1 MKTIWY
7 YIKQAMIPA
16 VYLIFMAMTA
26 MGIAMIT
33 DANLVWLKAVLAVL
47 NLALYGFIVAATS
60 YKDGQTAL
68 KVRIANDLERMQI
81 VKTGEDRPLKLREE
95 YKAWKGFM
103 SGIVACLP
111 CLLLLILH
119 TILIFLVGPTY
130 NGAGAAAGFVYMIF
144 FIFVRLGVDVA
155 APSVYLYYF
164 TLVCFAVIPL
174 MTGIPYVLGARKI
187 ELQQQKIKEKQRQIY
202 GDKY

>member
-1 MKTIWY
+1 
-7 YIKQAMIPA
+7 
-16 VYLIFMAMTA
+16 
-26 MGIAMIT
+26 
-33 DANLVWLKAVLAVL
+33 
-47 NLALYGFIVAATS
+47 
-60 YKDGQTAL
+60 
-68 KVRIANDLERMQI
+68 
-81 VKTGEDRPLKLREE
+81 
-95 YKAWKGFM
+95 M

-155 APSVYLYYF
+155 APSAYLYYF
-164 TLVCFAVIPL
+164 TLVSFAVIPL
-174 MTGIPYVLGARKI
+174 MTGIPYILGARKI
-187 ELQQQKIKEKQRQIY
+187 EIQQQKIKEKQRQIY

>member
-26 MGIAMIT
+26 MGIAMIS
-33 DANLVWLKAVLAVL
+33 DANLVWLKAVLSVL
-47 NLALYGFIVAATS
+47 NLGLYGFIVAATS

-81 VKTGEDRPLKLREE
+81 IKTGEDRPLKLREE

-103 SGIVACLP
+103 SGIVTCLP
-111 CLLLLILH
+111 CLLLLIVH
-119 TILIFLVGPTY
+119 TILVFCVNPAY
-130 NGAGAAAGFVYMIF
+130 NGAGAAAGFLYMIF
-144 FIFVRLGVDVA
+144 FIFVRLGVDIA

-164 TLVCFAVIPL
+164 TLVSFAVIPL

-202 GDKY
+202 GDKA